1 MNVEICKIETKV
13 NGNISIKWIYKYRMG
28 NKKFQR
34 VCKNCNSFEE
44 AKEYVN
50 KLTFLKDNPY
60 LIKNIASQMY
70 LPGSEHMLRL
80 EKFGKKITEE
90 TRLQKRFFLDLIV
103 KNFGDSDIS
112 KIKVSEIE
120 KYLLQDSHSG
130 SWKNFFLETFG
141 KIYD

>member
-60 LIKNIASQMY
+60 LIKNIA
-70 LPGSEHMLRL
+70 
-80 EKFGKKITEE
+80 FIKK
-90 TRLQKRFFLDLIV
+90 L
-103 KNFGDSDIS
+103 
-112 KIKVSEIE
+112 
-120 KYLLQDSHSG
+120 
-130 SWKNFFLETFG
+130 
-141 KIYD
+141 